1 MDSKTATEAG
11 IFFVAGGVVGVLAKQ
26 VSRVVIPIAAGVAV
40 VGYGA
45 KRLGLVSFNR
55 KKAEELQDKA
65 IKAIDIDGD
74 GKFTHNDLKE
84 LCKKNGVPVAAV
96 SVSAVAGFVAGFK
109 YF

>member
-1 MDSKTATEAG
+1 MDSETATNAG

-45 KRLGLVSFNR
+45 KRLGLITFDR
-55 KKAEELQDKA
+55 EKAKEMKDKA
-65 IKAIDIDGD
+65 IHAIDIDGD
-74 GKFTHNDLKE
+74 GEFTQNDLKE
-84 LCKKNGVPVAAV
+84 LCKKKGVPVAAV
-96 SVSAVAGFVAGFK
+96 SASTLAGFIAGFK